1 MSFHWYAEVP
11 ARRVRQVTADVIAGM
26 ALLTCLWVGNGVH
39 DLAAKLAGPGRAL
52 EVAGADYAQRMTD
65 AGSAVGGVPV
75 VGDELQAAFDQAG
88 DGGRAIEAAGVQQ
101 QDAVGTFAITMA
113 FVSGG
118 IPALFVL
125 AVWLPPRWRFARRA
139 GHARQLRD
147 LDIGLDLFAFRA
159 LARQPI
165 GELARLRTD
174 PAAGWRNQDAEVI
187 EALAALELRRL
198 GLRTAPTSYGKT

>member
-11 ARRVRQVTADVIAGM
+11 ARRVRQVTADAIAGV
-26 ALLTCLWVGNGVH
+26 ALLICLWVGHGVH
-39 DLAAKLAGPGRAL
+39 DLAVKLAGPGRAL
-52 EVAGADYAQRMTD
+52 EVAGADFAQRMTD
-65 AGSAVGGVPV
+65 AGSTVGGVPV
-75 VGDELQAAFDQAG
+75 MGDELESAFDQAG
-88 DGGRAIEAAGVQQ
+88 ASGRAIETAGVEQ

-139 GHARQLRD
+139 GHARRLRD
-147 LDIGLDLFAFRA
+147 MDIGLDLFAFRA

-165 GELARLRTD
+165 AELARLRTD
-174 PAAGWRNQDAEVI
+174 PAAGWRNQDLEVI
-187 EALAALELRRL
+187 EALAVLELRRL
-198 GLRTAPTSYGKT
+198 GLRATSASA